1 MNRLSNAEF
10 QTLVEQ
16 ITREVMTQMGG
27 TKAAAAPA
35 APTPPAPTSYAG
47 AMLAKVKEGCGPG
60 CCECAD
66 GRCVRDC
73 ADRVKQVVSTG
84 AGRISAGLG
93 FIPRDLSIARYIDHT
108 LLKPDASAAEV
119 SQLCRE
125 AREYHFASVC
135 VNSAYVPLCAD
146 LLKGSDVAVCTV
158 VGFPLGASPAEVK
171 AYEAQLA
178 IQNGANEIDMVLNI
192 GALKSRD
199 LKALHHDISTVVKTC
214 HAHNV
219 ICKVIFETSKLNDEE
234 KVIAAQVCKVA
245 GADFVKTS
253 TGFGGGGATV
263 GDVALMR
270 KVVGPEI
277 GVKASGGVR
286 NYADAQAMV
295 EAGATR
301 IGASAGVM
309 IVKAE
314 RGESVG
320 ASGKGY

>member
-1 MNRLSNAEF
+1 MAKKINNTEF
-10 QTLVEQ
+10 DRIVDE
-16 ITREVMTQMGG
+16 ITQQVIARMGTQGA
-27 TKAAAAPA
+27 TPHTHAPGESCNC
-35 APTPPAPTSYAG
+35 T
-47 AMLAKVKEGCGPG
+47 
-60 CCECAD
+60 D
-66 GRCVRDC
+66 GRCVREC
-73 ADRVKQVVSTG
+73 ADRVKQVVANG
-84 AGRISAGLG
+84 AGRITSGLG
-93 FIPRDLSIARYIDHT
+93 YIPRDLGVARLIDHT
-108 LLKPDASAAEV
+108 LLKPDASAAEIA
-119 SQLCRE
+119 QLCRE

-158 VGFPLGASPAEVK
+158 VGFPLGASPPEVK

-178 IQNGANEIDMVLNI
+178 IQNGASEIDMVMNI

-199 LKALHHDISTVVKTC
+199 LKALYNDIATVVKSS

-219 ICKVIFETSKLNDEE
+219 ICKVILETSKLTDEE
-234 KVIAAQVCKVA
+234 KVIASQISKMA

-253 TGFGGGGATV
+253 TGFGGGGATA

-270 KVVGPEI
+270 KVVGPDI

-286 NYADAQAMV
+286 NLQDAQAMV
-295 EAGATR
+295 KAGATR
-301 IGASAGVM
+301 IGASAGVA

-320 ASGKGY
+320 NTGKGY

>member
-1 MNRLSNAEF
+1 MNRYISNADFEK
-10 QTLVEQ
+10 LVDE
-16 ITREVMTQMGG
+16 ITRQVMASMPT
-27 TKAAAAPA
+27 A
-35 APTPPAPTSYAG
+35 APTPTSNPAKPAAPAHPHSG
-47 AMLAKVKEGCGPG
+47 GCGPD
-60 CCECAD
+60 CCECKD

-73 ADRVKQVVSTG
+73 SDRVKLVVNTG
-84 AGRISAGLG
+84 AGRITSGLG

-119 SQLCRE
+119 AQLCKE

-135 VNSAYVPLCAD
+135 INSAYVPLCAD

-178 IQNGANEIDMVLNI
+178 IQNGATEIDMVMNI
-192 GALKSRD
+192 GVVKSRD
-199 LKALHHDISTVVKTC
+199 IKALRHDIGTVVKTC
-214 HAHNV
+214 HAHHV
-219 ICKVIFETSKLNDEE
+219 ICKVIIETSKLTDEE
-234 KVIAAQVCKVA
+234 KVIACQVAKVA
-245 GADFVKTS
+245 EADFVKTS
-253 TGFGGGGATV
+253 TGFGGGGATA

-270 KVVGPEI
+270 KVVGPDI

-286 NYADAQAMV
+286 TYEEAQAMV
-295 EAGATR
+295 KAGATR

-314 RGESVG
+314 RGEQVG
-320 ASGKGY
+320 ASTAKY